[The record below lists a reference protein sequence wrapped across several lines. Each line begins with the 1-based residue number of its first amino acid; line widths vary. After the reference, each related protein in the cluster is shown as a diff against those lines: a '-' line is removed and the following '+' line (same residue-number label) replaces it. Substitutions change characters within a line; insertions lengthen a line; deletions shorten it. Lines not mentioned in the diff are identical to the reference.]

1 MKKDWKYI
9 SYLAILVAIFLVV
22 QLSRA
27 KQFDWRVT
35 YASAD
40 ANPYGTVAL
49 QFLLRK
55 SGYAVKNSYKTF
67 YELKDSAGS
76 ETTLFA
82 VARSM
87 SVGTEDTKEIGR
99 AHV

>member
-22 QLSRA
+22 QLSRS

-40 ANPYGTVAL
+40 TNPYGTIAL
-49 QFLLRK
+49 QTLLRK

-67 YELKDSAGS
+67 YELKDSADA
-76 ETTLFA
+76 ETALFA

-87 SVGTEDTKEIGR
+87 SVGTE
-99 AHV
+99 